1 MWLYSRCLLV
11 LRRMAAYCPLS
22 FGLGLRLGGCRL
34 GLFVFPVVILGILVD
49 LADARSTCH
58 LSSAG
63 FSVRSLFG
71 KMRWRLAAA
80 ELPSRLLG
88 LPAVAVIGW
97 VYLCLFPSADF
108 GQSRLLYLIG
118 MAGNSS
124 ATRACFDVTGF
135 YGFFVDVCKI
145 FLTRHL
151 RRLGFGR
158 KIYSFVL
165 GSLRRGW
172 GTCRD
177 INPAG

>member
-1 MWLYSRCLLV
+1 
-11 LRRMAAYCPLS
+11 
-22 FGLGLRLGGCRL
+22 
-34 GLFVFPVVILGILVD
+34 
-49 LADARSTCH
+49 
-58 LSSAG
+58 
-63 FSVRSLFG
+63 
-71 KMRWRLAAA
+71 MRWRLAAA

-88 LPAVAVIGW
+88 LPAVAVIDW